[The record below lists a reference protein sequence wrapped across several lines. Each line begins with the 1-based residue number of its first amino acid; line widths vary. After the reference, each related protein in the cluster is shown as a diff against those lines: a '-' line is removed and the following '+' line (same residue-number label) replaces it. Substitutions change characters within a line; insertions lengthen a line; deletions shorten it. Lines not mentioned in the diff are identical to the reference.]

1 MATIRRWLVGI
12 LCLVSVFNAS
22 ATERQS
28 VGLVLSGGGA
38 KGIAHIGIIKAL
50 EENGIPIDYVAGTSM
65 GAIVGGL
72 YSAGFTP
79 EQMVELILSEEFSS
93 WSTGKLDKT
102 KTFYYLKPEK
112 TPAVVSFDIGG
123 RDSTSASTNILPGSF
138 INPLPMNLGFLK
150 LFTCH
155 TAACEENFDRLFVPF
170 RCVASDVF
178 NKQKIVLSNGNLGD
192 AIRMSMTFPVAFK
205 PIERDGVPIFDGGI
219 YDNFP
224 IDVMREDFAPDIIIG
239 VDVTTHEAVD
249 MGNLVTQLETM
260 VIQDDNYDMPNEQG
274 IKLHVDLKG
283 IGLLDFPK
291 AKEIFAKGYKVAID
305 NMDSIKSRIQ
315 GRVSPATV
323 ELRRNA
329 YLSRVPDVVFDS
341 INVIGLSKHG
351 HDYIKHLF
359 TNHDGKPLSVDE
371 FETSYYRAVTTG
383 KIKDLLPICKFNK
396 QTGRIDL
403 TLKATAKD
411 DFNVGIGGYAT
422 SSANSMLFLSAGYRT
437 MNLNSFS
444 SAVMGWLGQSYLG
457 GYATVQISKPK
468 GLPMTEKLQIV
479 AAEQEYHED
488 NTLFFDDLP
497 SFITNYDYHAN
508 LTTSIPAGRHGKF
521 DLSIGYGYIKD
532 LFFQNNKV
540 DFSNAE
546 RDETRFKLGKVGLNY
561 AQNTLDNDFY
571 PSSGHY
577 FNASVSG
584 YLGKRKYLSPTD
596 DSPFVSPYTNMSWL
610 EAELSGQYFFNPS
623 KLFAF
628 GVKWDALYSTK
639 KPFGNTT
646 STLVNSASFVPT
658 VSCKGEFIPSF
669 RANSYLSLGIL
680 PIIKLKDNFQIR
692 SEFYGFAPMRKLE
705 ADSNGFARYVGWF
718 PHFDYMAELS
728 AVYNFSFASL
738 SLYGNYMSDE
748 TQKWNLGISF
758 GFYITAPKFLR

>member
-123 RDSTSASTNILPGSF
+123 RDSTSASSNILPGSF

-178 NKQKIVLSNGNLGD
+178 NKQKIVLRDGNLGD

-205 PIERDGVPIFDGGI
+205 PIERNGVPIFDGGI

-224 IDVMREDFAPDIIIG
+224 VDVMREDFAPDIIIG

-260 VIQDDNYDMPNEQG
+260 VIQDDNYDLPEVQG

-283 IGLLDFPK
+283 TGLLDFPK
-291 AKEIFAKGYKVAID
+291 AKEIYAKGYKVAID

-341 INVIGLSKHG
+341 INVTGLSKHG

-359 TNHDGKPLSVDE
+359 TNHDDKPLTVED

-383 KIKDLLPICKFNK
+383 KIKDLLPICKYNK
-396 QTGRIDL
+396 QTGRVDM

-457 GYATVQISKPK
+457 GYANVQISKPK

-521 DLSIGYGYIKD
+521 DLALGFGYVKD

-561 AQNTLDNDFY
+561 TQNTLDNDFY

-577 FNASVSG
+577 YTASVSG
-584 YLGKRKYLSPTD
+584 YLGKRKYLSPAD
-596 DSPFVSPYTNMSWL
+596 DSPYASPYTNMSWL
-610 EAELSGQYFFNPS
+610 EAELSGQYYLNPS
-623 KLFAF
+623 RLFSF

-658 VSCKGEFIPSF
+658 ESCKGEFIPAF
-669 RANSYLSLGIL
+669 RANSYVSLGVL

-692 SEFYGFAPMRKLE
+692 SEFYGFVPMRELG
-705 ADSNGFARYVGWF
+705 ADQFGFARYGDWF
-718 PHFDYMAELS
+718 PHFEYMGELS

-748 TQKWNLGISF
+748 TQKWNFGISF

>member
-1 MATIRRWLVGI
+1 MATIRTWLVGI
-12 LCLVSVFNAS
+12 LCLLSVFDAQ

-72 YSAGFTP
+72 YSAGYTP

-93 WSTGKLDKT
+93 WSTGKIDKT

-123 RDSTSASTNILPGSF
+123 RDSTSMTANILPESF

-155 TAACEENFDRLFVPF
+155 TAACEENFDRLFIPF

-178 NKQKIVLSNGNLGD
+178 NKQKIVLRDGNLGD

-205 PIERDGVPIFDGGI
+205 PIERNGVPIFDGGI

-224 IDVMREDFAPDIIIG
+224 VDVMREDFAPDIIIG
-239 VDVTTHEAVD
+239 VDVTTHEPVD

-260 VIQDDNYDMPNEQG
+260 VIQDDNYDLPEEQG
-274 IKLHVDLKG
+274 IKLHVYLKG
-283 IGLLDFPK
+283 TGLLDFPK
-291 AKEIFAKGYKVAID
+291 AKEVFAKGYKVAID

-329 YLSRVPDVVFDS
+329 YLSKVPDVVFDS
-341 INVIGLSKHG
+341 INVTGLSKHG

-359 TNHDGKPLSVDE
+359 TNHDKKPLTVEE
-371 FETSYYRAVTTG
+371 FETSYYRAITTG
-383 KIKDLLPICKFNK
+383 KIKDLLPICKYNK
-396 QTGRIDL
+396 QTGHIDM

-411 DFNVGIGGYAT
+411 DFSVGIGGYAT

-444 SAVMGWLGQSYLG
+444 STVMGWLGQSYLG
-457 GYATVQISKPK
+457 GYANVQISKPK

-521 DLSIGYGYIKD
+521 DLSFGYGYVKD

-546 RDETRFKLGKVGLNY
+546 RDENRFKLGKVGLNY

-577 FNASVSG
+577 YNASVSG
-584 YLGKRKYLSPTD
+584 YLGKRKYLSHAD
-596 DSPFVSPYTNMSWL
+596 DSPYATPYTNMSWL
-610 EAELSGQYFFNPS
+610 EAELSGQYYFNPS
-623 KLFAF
+623 KVFAF
-628 GVKWDALYSTK
+628 GVKWNALYSTK

-658 VSCKGEFIPSF
+658 ESCKGEFIPTF

-680 PIIKLKDNFQIR
+680 PIFKLKDNFQIR
-692 SEFYGFAPMRKLE
+692 SEFYGFAPMRKLV
-705 ADSNGFARYVGWF
+705 ADQLGFARYDGWF
-718 PHFDYMAELS
+718 PRFEYMAELS
-728 AVYNFSFASL
+728 A
-738 SLYGNYMSDE
+738 
-748 TQKWNLGISF
+748 
-758 GFYITAPKFLR
+758 

>member
-1 MATIRRWLVGI
+1 MATIRTWLAGI
-12 LCLVSVFNAS
+12 LCLVSFLNAS

-341 INVIGLSKHG
+341 INVTGLSKHG

-479 AAEQEYHED
+479 AAEQ
-488 NTLFFDDLP
+488 
-497 SFITNYDYHAN
+497 
-508 LTTSIPAGRHGKF
+508 
-521 DLSIGYGYIKD
+521 
-532 LFFQNNKV
+532 
-540 DFSNAE
+540 
-546 RDETRFKLGKVGLNY
+546 
-561 AQNTLDNDFY
+561 
-571 PSSGHY
+571 
-577 FNASVSG
+577 
-584 YLGKRKYLSPTD
+584 
-596 DSPFVSPYTNMSWL
+596 
-610 EAELSGQYFFNPS
+610 
-623 KLFAF
+623 
-628 GVKWDALYSTK
+628 
-639 KPFGNTT
+639 
-646 STLVNSASFVPT
+646 
-658 VSCKGEFIPSF
+658 
-669 RANSYLSLGIL
+669 
-680 PIIKLKDNFQIR
+680 
-692 SEFYGFAPMRKLE
+692 
-705 ADSNGFARYVGWF
+705 
-718 PHFDYMAELS
+718 
-728 AVYNFSFASL
+728 
-738 SLYGNYMSDE
+738 
-748 TQKWNLGISF
+748 
-758 GFYITAPKFLR
+758 